1 MKAVIDRFDEDK
13 AVLLVGE
20 DEDVKVVFPKEYLPE
35 EAEEGDYLSVD
46 ISIDMEATEAARA
59 EAEAL
64 LKELKGDNE

>member
-1 MKAVIDRFDEDK
+1 MKAVIDRFEEDK

-59 EAEAL
+59 EAEAI

>member
-1 MKAVIDRFDEDK
+1 MKAVIDRFEEDK

-20 DEDVKVVFPKEYLPE
+20 DEDVKVVFPKEYLPK

>member
-1 MKAVIDRFDEDK
+1 MKAVIDRFEEDK

-20 DEDVKVVFPKEYLPE
+20 DEDVKVVFPKEYLPG

-46 ISIDMEATEAARA
+46 ISIDMEATEVARA

>member
-1 MKAVIDRFDEDK
+1 MKAVIDRFEEDK

-46 ISIDMEATEAARA
+46 ISIDMEATEAARS

>member
-1 MKAVIDRFDEDK
+1 M
-13 AVLLVGE
+13 
-20 DEDVKVVFPKEYLPE
+20 PE

>member
-1 MKAVIDRFDEDK
+1 MKAIIDRFEEDK

-20 DEDVKVVFPKEYLPE
+20 DEDVKVVFPKEYLPK

>member
-1 MKAVIDRFDEDK
+1 MKAVIDRFEEDK

-35 EAEEGDYLSVD
+35 EADEGDYLSVD